1 MDILRGKV
9 HMFLKNRIG
18 NYKFYY
24 YIIGDI
30 ISSFGT
36 GMTMIGLNWFILEAS
51 DSSFM
56 VSLFMI
62 VQLISGAVFS
72 SLIGGLIDYYKR
84 RDVLIVSNFVRGI
97 TIFIV
102 IILYLFTTNYYLL
115 FILAVI
121 NGVGWTTY
129 ASSSR
134 ALVQEIL
141 SEKELRCGNSF
152 VEISMQI
159 GLFLASGA
167 SGIIYKYV
175 GIVGILTIDA
185 ITFFV
190 SNIFLYKIKID
201 NRINKESKDGYIE
214 KIKDGKKYAVDNK
227 LIFTFGIFIFIPFVV
242 TMASNVV
249 LPEYV
254 MISLNSNSVIFGVT
268 DMLYGVGACLAG
280 VIITNTALKDG
291 KSENPIYFYNII
303 SMLALAFL
311 YINKAIPPL
320 LVAYLLFGLCNT
332 SLRIL
337 LNSYIMTVVP
347 KDNFGYVMSIWMA
360 ISNILQGIAVISI
373 GWIISRVSAN
383 WGYVILSGIMLISL
397 FLLFYFFNKIKKQ

>member
-1 MDILRGKV
+1 
-9 HMFLKNRIG
+9 MFLKNRIG

-254 MISLNSNSVIFGVT
+254 MISLNSNSVIFGIT

-303 SMLALAFL
+303 SMLALVFL

>member
-1 MDILRGKV
+1 
-9 HMFLKNRIG
+9 MFLKNRIG

-175 GIVGILTIDA
+175 GIVGILAIDA